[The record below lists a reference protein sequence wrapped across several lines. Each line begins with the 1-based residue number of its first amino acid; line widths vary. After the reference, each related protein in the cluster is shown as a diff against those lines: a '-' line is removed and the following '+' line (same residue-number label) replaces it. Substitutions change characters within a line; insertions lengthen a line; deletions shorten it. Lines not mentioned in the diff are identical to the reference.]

1 MATKKEVKKE
11 DDNVKVKE
19 ETVKKAP
26 PKRVVVDR
34 ATEVIFMNNTNGNLF
49 YRCPKT
55 HATYDMYE
63 YGDTDYITV
72 EQLMI
77 MNNTSRKM
85 LKELWILLVDTA
97 TDGVEINDVL
107 KYLGLENLYTDL
119 VAPEDVD
126 NFVVKSPDA
135 KFTNT
140 LGKMDK
146 SLATKV
152 VERAVILYREGT
164 FNSLTKLNAIKEF
177 VGNDDLFE

>member
-1 MATKKEVKKE
+1 MAAKKETKKDDNIEVK
-11 DDNVKVKE
+11 
-19 ETVKKAP
+19 ETVKKP
-26 PKRVVVDR
+26 IPKRVVVDR

-85 LKELWILLVDTA
+85 LKELWILLIDTA
-97 TDGVEINDVL
+97 TDGVELSDVL

-126 NFVVKSPDA
+126 NFIVKSPDV

-140 LGKMDK
+140 LDKMDK
-146 SLATKV
+146 ALALKV
-152 VERAVILYREGT
+152 VERSVILYKAGK
-164 FNSLTKLNAIKEF
+164 FNSLAKLNAIKEF
-177 VGNDDLFE
+177 TKNEDLFE

>member
-1 MATKKEVKKE
+1 MAAKKEVKKV
-11 DDNVKVKE
+11 DDNIKVK

-85 LKELWILLVDTA
+85 LKELWILLIDTA
-97 TDGVEINDVL
+97 TDGVELSDVL

-126 NFVVKSPDA
+126 NFIIKSPDG

-146 SLATKV
+146 ALTSKV
-152 VERAVILYREGT
+152 VERSVILYREGK
-164 FNSLTKLNAIKEF
+164 FNSLAKLNAIKEF
-177 VGNDDLFE
+177 TKNEDLFE